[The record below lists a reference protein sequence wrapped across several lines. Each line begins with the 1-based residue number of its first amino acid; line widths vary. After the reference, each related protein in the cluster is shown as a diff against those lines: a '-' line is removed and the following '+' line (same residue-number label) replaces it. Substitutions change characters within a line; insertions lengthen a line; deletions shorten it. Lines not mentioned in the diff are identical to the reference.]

1 MASLQA
7 THLSVTF
14 IYVKFNELQ
23 AKVARLEAK
32 VAELELENAKL
43 RRGGTQTQAA
53 FSFGGAL

>member
-32 VAELELENAKL
+32 VVDLELENAKL
-43 RRGGTQTQAA
+43 RRGGTLAA
-53 FSFGGAL
+53 FSFGEAF

>member
-32 VAELELENAKL
+32 MAELELENAKL
-43 RRGGTQTQAA
+43 RRGGTQAA

>member
-23 AKVARLEAK
+23 AKVACLEAK

-43 RRGGTQTQAA
+43 RG
-53 FSFGGAL
+53 